1 MASPAV
7 RRRRLAAQLRAI
19 RESQRTTADRVA
31 RRLGWSTSKL
41 TRYELAQRRLRV
53 PDVARLLDCYQV
65 TGDRRDHLLQLARE
79 AAGEG
84 WWEESGIGLPADV
97 QHYIGLEDE
106 ATTICLRHGDVVP
119 GLLQTA
125 AYARHL
131 IASYG
136 AIEPIAPG
144 MIERLVRVRMRR
156 QEVLTRELPAR
167 LSVVLD
173 EAILRRRVGDDRV
186 MRDQLMHLAEL
197 GDRPNISLRILPLGA
212 HHMVVGPAF
221 AVFEFG
227 SAEGGAL
234 PDVVASEQLK
244 TILIEESEQQAHLHS
259 LVFRALEGASLSPA
273 ESTDLILEIAESA
286 WSYSGRAGRSA
297 RRTGT

>member
-1 MASPAV
+1 MASPVV

-19 RESQRTTADRVA
+19 RESQGRTADRVA
-31 RRLGWSTSKL
+31 KTLGWSPSKL
-41 TRYELAQRRLRV
+41 TRYELARTGLRV

-79 AAGEG
+79 AAGKG
-84 WWEESGIGLPADV
+84 WWEGSGGELPADV

-119 GLLQTA
+119 GLLQTV
-125 AYARHL
+125 AYARQV

-136 AIEPIAPG
+136 AIEPVAPRV
-144 MIERLVRVRMRR
+144 IERLVRVRTRR
-156 QEVLTRELPAR
+156 QEVLYREVPPR

-173 EAILRRRVGDDRV
+173 EAILRRRVGDDSV
-186 MRDQLMHLAEL
+186 MRGQLLHLAEL
-197 GDRPNISLRILPLGA
+197 GNRPNISLRILPLGA
-212 HHMVVGPAF
+212 RHMVVGPAF
-221 AVFEFG
+221 AVFQFG
-227 SAEGGAL
+227 SAEGAAM

-259 LVFRALEGASLSPA
+259 LVFRALETESLIPAASR
-273 ESTDLILEIAESA
+273 DLILEIAESA
-286 WSYSGRAGRSA
+286 W
-297 RRTGT
+297 